1 MTKKIKIYDL
11 LPFMKKG
18 WVAYDGKYWL
28 YSTKKPNHTSWERW
42 DPGYGEDNWN
52 LNDIFKLE
60 PFKGR
65 WQDSLMLACVCAVLC
80 RFKDTEFKTTLGCG
94 GWVWDINI
102 KKKKNLEKGE

>member
-52 LNDIFKLE
+52 LNDIFRLE

-65 WQDSLMLACVCAVLC
+65 WQDSLIRVAYYQ
-80 RFKDTEFKTTLGCG
+80 KDTKSVVNSKTKKIVHKKEKLCCG
-94 GWVWDINI
+94 LN
-102 KKKKNLEKGE
+102 